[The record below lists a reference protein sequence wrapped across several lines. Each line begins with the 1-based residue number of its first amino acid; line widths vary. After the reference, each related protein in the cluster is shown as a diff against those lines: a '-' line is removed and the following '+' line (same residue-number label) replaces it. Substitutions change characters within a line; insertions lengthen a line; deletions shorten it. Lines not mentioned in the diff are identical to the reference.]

1 MKTIQQIL
9 IETDHKSIESA
20 YFYEHPIN
28 LWEVKDFDDIT
39 IGEFNNSI
47 SARFQDFLN
56 RLCEMNAE
64 ASPEKQGILFVYKS
78 QTQDNVLGEVVGL
91 IHADELMCTEEF
103 ENLPLYAYEFT
114 EQKEAL
120 SFLVSD
126 NKLTQDN
133 IMDVIVDFLHEISF
147 FGYNQENLEEEKKQ
161 LDESIKECEEH
172 PERLITFN
180 HEEFCRKYGI
190 PITEEYP
197 EENEKEKAF
206 YDAGMEYTRYCKEIE
221 LQRIKDSFGI
231 L

>member
-1 MKTIQQIL
+1 M
-9 IETDHKSIESA
+9 
-20 YFYEHPIN
+20 
-28 LWEVKDFDDIT
+28 
-39 IGEFNNSI
+39 G
-47 SARFQDFLN
+47 
-56 RLCEMNAE
+56 
-64 ASPEKQGILFVYKS
+64 
-78 QTQDNVLGEVVGL
+78 
-91 IHADELMCTEEF
+91 TEEL

-147 FGYNQENLEEEKKQ
+147 FGYDQESLEEEKKR

-180 HEEFCRKYGI
+180 YEEFCREYGI

-197 EENEKEKAF
+197 EENEKKKAF
-206 YDAGMEYTRYCKEIE
+206 YD
-221 LQRIKDSFGI
+221 
-231 L
+231 